1 MNNNKEN
8 LRTPVIS
15 RDYIAVTAKL
25 LDGAI
30 FINDRIQKAMKARKD
45 NKILRRQGKINVMMG
60 NHWYVKYRNLKM
72 ERDVRVWSENLGEVV
87 LDGSSEWRMM

>member
-8 LRTPVIS
+8 LRTPVIC
-15 RDYIAVTAKL
+15 RDCIAITAKL

-30 FINDRIQKAMKARKD
+30 FINDKIQKAMKARKD
-45 NKILRRQGKINVMMG
+45 NKKLRRQGKINGWMG

-72 ERDVRVWSENLGEVV
+72 ERDV
-87 LDGSSEWRMM
+87 